1 MKVRTRTSIAALL
14 LVSACNEWVHLE
26 TPQEALMR
34 ARAGTI
40 QVTKTDRTVLQ
51 LHDAAILGDS
61 LVGTTDRDGFLSG
74 VLLKDVTAVDIR
86 QFSLRRTGLLV
97 VGGVLATF
105 VIAGILYVASPP
117 TYF

>member
-1 MKVRTRTSIAALL
+1 
-14 LVSACNEWVHLE
+14 
-26 TPQEALMR
+26 MR

-61 LVGTTDRDGFLSG
+61 LVGTSAPDEFLRG
-74 VLLKDVTAVDIR
+74 ALLKDVTSVDIR
-86 QFSLRRTGLLV
+86 QFSLRRTGLLF

-105 VIAGILYVASPP
+105 VIAGILYAASPP